1 MTCEIHITYIAFIFV
16 GFFLGY
22 YEHRLEKHTV
32 KSVQRYAPTLQKV
45 LLFGLFFILMYLSFH
60 VLKYFIVPVVWAAII
75 AYMTWPWY
83 QAIHRRCGSR
93 PTLSAS
99 LMITL
104 MMLIVG
110 VPVIFALFLLQH
122 EGRNL
127 YFELQRQV
135 FSGHLNVP
143 DFIRNLPI
151 VGKEVTRTLKEINS
165 DPNSIIQSISLWIQ
179 GHLNYGKVLLN
190 EVSRNLIKLCFAV
203 LSLFFF
209 YRDGDTILKQ
219 VKKAFE
225 MVIGPRVHHYLDTI
239 SDTTRAVVYGV
250 GLTAIAQ
257 SLLAGVSYFV
267 AGVPNPMVLTIVTF
281 LLALIP
287 FGPPIAYTS
296 VSLWLFSQGQT
307 IEAIGV
313 MAWGVCVVSTADNV
327 IRPLVISGATKI
339 PFLLIM
345 FGVLGGIASFGLI
358 GLFIG
363 PVILAV
369 LLAIWRE
376 WLNEN
381 TQDEGLIMP
390 KATMA
395 HGDAIEQDSEKPL

>member
-1 MTCEIHITYIAFIFV
+1 MN
-16 GFFLGY
+16 
-22 YEHRLEKHTV
+22 
-32 KSVQRYAPTLQKV
+32 SVQQYAPTLQKV
-45 LLFGLFFILMYLSFH
+45 LLFGLFFVLIFLSFH
-60 VLKYFIVPVVWAAII
+60 VLKYFIVPVVWATII
-75 AYMTWPWY
+75 AYMTWPLY
-83 QAIHRRCGSR
+83 QSVQRMCGSR
-93 PTLSAS
+93 PTLSATIM
-99 LMITL
+99 MILVTL
-104 MMLIVG
+104 VVG
-110 VPVIFALFLLQH
+110 IPLTFAIFILQH

-127 YFELQRQV
+127 YYELQKQV

-143 DFIRNLPI
+143 DFIRDLPF
-151 VGKEVTRTLKEINS
+151 VGKEISRSLREINE
-165 DPNSIIQSISLWIQ
+165 DPNSIINSISVWIQ
-179 GHLNYGKVLLN
+179 GHLNYGRFLLS
-190 EVSRNLIKLCFAV
+190 EISRNLIKLGFAM

-209 YRDGDTILKQ
+209 YRDGQTILNQ
-219 VKKAFE
+219 VSKALE

-239 SDTTRAVVYGV
+239 SETTRAVVYGV

-257 SLLAGVSYFV
+257 GLLAGVSYFV

-281 LLALIP
+281 LFALIP
-287 FGPPIAYTS
+287 FGPPLAYGS
-296 VSLWLFSQGQT
+296 VALWLFSQGQT

-327 IRPLVISGATKI
+327 IRPLVISGATQI

-376 WLNEN
+376 WLHENGQNEP
-381 TQDEGLIMP
+381 LMMP
-390 KATMA
+390 KATLA
-395 HGDAIEQDSEKPL
+395 YDLEDEKKDPPTSSL

>member
-1 MTCEIHITYIAFIFV
+1 MN
-16 GFFLGY
+16 
-22 YEHRLEKHTV
+22 
-32 KSVQRYAPTLQKV
+32 SVQQYAPTLQKV
-45 LLFGLFFILMYLSFH
+45 LLFGLFFVLIFLSFH
-60 VLKYFIVPVVWAAII
+60 VLKYFIVPVVWATII
-75 AYMTWPWY
+75 AYMTWPLY
-83 QAIHRRCGSR
+83 QSVQRMCGPR
-93 PTLSAS
+93 PTLSATIM
-99 LMITL
+99 MILVTL
-104 MMLIVG
+104 VVG
-110 VPVIFALFLLQH
+110 IPLTFAIFILQH

-127 YFELQRQV
+127 YYELQKQV

-143 DFIRNLPI
+143 DFIRDLPF
-151 VGKEVTRTLKEINS
+151 VGKEISRSLREINE
-165 DPNSIIQSISLWIQ
+165 DPNSIINSISVWIQ
-179 GHLNYGKVLLN
+179 SHLNYGRFLLS
-190 EVSRNLIKLCFAV
+190 EISRNLIKLGFAM

-209 YRDGDTILKQ
+209 YRDGQTILNQ
-219 VKKAFE
+219 VSKALE

-239 SDTTRAVVYGV
+239 SETTRAVVYGV

-257 SLLAGVSYFV
+257 ALLAGVSYFV

-281 LLALIP
+281 LFALIP
-287 FGPPIAYTS
+287 FGPPLAYGS
-296 VSLWLFSQGQT
+296 VALWLFSQGQT

-327 IRPLVISGATKI
+327 IRPLVISGATQI

-376 WLNEN
+376 WLHETNEA
-381 TQDEGLIMP
+381 EAMMMP
-390 KATMA
+390 KTTMA
-395 HGDAIEQDSEKPL
+395 YDLPDDQGPAAPKG